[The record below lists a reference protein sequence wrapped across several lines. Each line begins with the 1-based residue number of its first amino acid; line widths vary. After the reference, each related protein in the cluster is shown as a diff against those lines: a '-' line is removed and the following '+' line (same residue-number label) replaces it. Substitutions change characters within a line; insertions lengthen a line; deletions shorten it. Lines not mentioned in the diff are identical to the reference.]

1 MAFKTQFCALES
13 KRGGCVSRTVRRW
26 STILQQK
33 SQNRSIQLLRWCLK
47 NSWIANAT
55 VVQSSRR
62 RRRLIG
68 RRSRV
73 QCATAQ
79 LLARVGCCF
88 RAVDVIDLDMVDVSI
103 DFVLFDGFREGES
116 VRWRQDR
123 SRWEGWTSEK
133 GVSTWCHESSWI
145 FYGSSKDRGICAEH
159 LSTKTDI
166 PLFQNSCIMKTIIV
180 STCIYLKNHLK

>member
-73 QCATAQ
+73 RCATARS
-79 LLARVGCCF
+79 LAQVGCCF
-88 RAVDVIDLDMVDVSI
+88 RAVDVIGLSWLLCRRFWCFFDRREMRWWIVDRI
-103 DFVLFDGFREGES
+103 FRHEKLELR
-116 VRWRQDR
+116 VRVTR
-123 SRWEGWTSEK
+123 
-133 GVSTWCHESSWI
+133 CHESSGI
-145 FYGSSKDRGICAEH
+145 VYGRSKIRDICAEQ
-159 LSTKTDI
+159 L
-166 PLFQNSCIMKTIIV
+166 V
-180 STCIYLKNHLK
+180 SEKRYSSVPKYSYCSR